1 MPPLITQ
8 HGDVV
13 AFEMPEMAPNFITQ
27 KAVVAE
33 LISDLGEGANL
44 AGKIV
49 LIPSADPGFDWI
61 FTKNISGF
69 VTTYGGANSHMA
81 IRANELGLPAVIGVG
96 EAEYNRLRSAKLLE
110 IDCSNNHVRIL
121 Q

>member
-1 MPPLITQ
+1 
-8 HGDVV
+8 
-13 AFEMPEMAPNFITQ
+13 MPEMAPNFITQ
-27 KAVVAE
+27 KSVVAE
-33 LISDLGEGANL
+33 VISDLSGGASL

-69 VTTYGGANSHMA
+69 VTMYGGANSHMA
-81 IRANELGLPAVIGVG
+81 IRANELGLPAIVGVG
-96 EAEYNRLRSAKLLE
+96 EAEYNCLLNAKLLE
-110 IDCSNNHVRIL
+110 IDCANNHLRIL